1 MKSLI
6 EIDRRSEYQNTMI
19 PNRVLAQEGRKGRK
33 EADNELVVAIMVD
46 KTESYNLKYEENLIC
61 DKRH

>member
-33 EADNELVVAIMVD
+33 EADM
-46 KTESYNLKYEENLIC
+46 SWWQS
-61 DKRH
+61 